1 MDYVVNQKLHHIP
14 DSYIYKMV
22 GEGMSTKEACLLY
35 VNGDTSHQPSVKASS
50 AEPPSTKAEMLAV
63 LRTAVEEACD
73 VECAETGKASFS
85 FAYGGSS
92 YEVKL
97 VSKKS

>member
-35 VNGDTSHQPSVKASS
+35 VNGDGKASPV
-50 AEPPSTKAEMLAV
+50 EPPATKAEVLAV

-85 FAYGGSS
+85 FSFGGSS

-97 VSKKS
+97 INKKSS